1 MRQVVPENHPEP
13 IGACRTTRVQTAIWQ
28 SPALRRSKAL
38 SHMVFGIRH
47 FPCHF
52 CKVVPSMRFGSETGV
67 SIYCYPPAGF
77 QLKPATIEILCAP
90 RCGRP
95 VRPSIFPAGG
105 PAAALSD
112 VFFPLQK
119 LPTLSHKANACG
131 ISQLSTLS
139 EWVCEIAV
147 ACSRKRTGRHDSVLF

>member
-28 SPALRRSKAL
+28 SLALRRSKAL
-38 SHMVFGIRH
+38 SYMVFGIRH

-95 VRPSIFPAGG
+95 VRPLFSPPEAPPRPSLMSFSSCKNSRPGRTRPMPAESTNYLLSVNGIAKSLG
-105 PAAALSD
+105 CKRRALPE
-112 VFFPLQK
+112 VEGL
-119 LPTLSHKANACG
+119 L
-131 ISQLSTLS
+131 
-139 EWVCEIAV
+139 E
-147 ACSRKRTGRHDSVLF
+147 